1 VKDGGEPEEEAEDDA
16 DQDVDVAVVAV
27 NKDRQRRQEDAE
39 NNLDDLLNFDR
50 HFATESS
57 SSTGE
62 VSEELFDRSQRR
74 RWEEEHSR

>member
-1 VKDGGEPEEEAEDDA
+1 VEDGGQPEEEAEDDA

-27 NKDRQRRQEDAE
+27 NKDSQRRQEDAE

-57 SSTGE
+57 STGE